1 MPKRNECV
9 TFNWRVG
16 NQLVLKQD
24 DAAAVPRLNNTVAP
38 PPHPTRRRVEMTT
51 SALSPD
57 PRNLPLQQYVISAP
71 QGEHL
76 VYFYQESD
84 SLLGALSDFIGSAL
98 GAGNAAIIIATKVHV
113 DGLQQRLQARGLDT
127 QKAYR
132 QGRYVALDAS
142 ELLSKIM
149 VNGMPNEDRF
159 VESVGA
165 AIARITV
172 ALKSPRPEIAAFGEM
187 VALLWTEGK
196 IEAAIRL
203 EQLWNELAKKYS
215 FSLRCAYPMAGCHG
229 EKNIQPLARI
239 CAEHSAA
246 LFQDGDTFLKSSD
259 GKIALR
265 RTEERFRLL
274 VDAVQDY
281 AIFMLDVQGH
291 VSSWN
296 TGAERIKG
304 YTVSEIIGKHFSVF
318 YPEED
323 LRAGK
328 PERELVIAAK
338 EGRFEDEGWRLRKDG
353 SRFWANVII
362 SAIRDESGELIGF
375 GKVTR
380 DYTERIKVNDVLRKE
395 VAERTEAQRKLHD
408 SEKSLRQLSLR
419 LLQTQDEE
427 RRRIGRDL
435 HDSVGQYLVG
445 LKMKVD
451 SLKSAAVRSQRGESS
466 ELAECSQLIEEAI
479 SEVRTISYLLYPP
492 MLEELGLKSA
502 VPWYLEGFTKRS
514 GIKTAFEVSPEFDR
528 IHSDL
533 ELALFRALQESLTN
547 VHRHS
552 GSSTAIV
559 RLLTKDQAVVLQVID
574 EGKGTQSKNLEDRAQ
589 DWMGTFGV
597 GLRGMNERLRQLGG
611 SLELSSTGE
620 GTTVTAT
627 LPLPDARVDGQQEK

>member
-1 MPKRNECV
+1 MS
-9 TFNWRVG
+9 
-16 NQLVLKQD
+16 
-24 DAAAVPRLNNTVAP
+24 A
-38 PPHPTRRRVEMTT
+38 
-51 SALSPD
+51 SALSPE
-57 PRNLPLQQYVISAP
+57 PRDSAVQKQSEIAP
-71 QGEHL
+71 QIEHA

-84 SLLGALSDFIGSAL
+84 SLLESLSDFIGSAL
-98 GAGNAAIIIATKVHV
+98 GAGNAAIIIATKVHL
-113 DGLQQRLQARGLDT
+113 DGLQQRLKARGLDT
-127 QKAYR
+127 LRATR
-132 QGRYVALDAS
+132 QGRYVTFDAS
-142 ELLSKIM
+142 VLLSQIL
-149 VNGMPNEDRF
+149 VSGMPDEERF
-159 VESVGA
+159 AGTVGL
-165 AIARITV
+165 AIARMTA

-203 EQLWNELAKKYS
+203 EQLWNEIAKKYS
-215 FSLRCAYPMAGCHG
+215 FSLRCAYPMTGCQG
-229 EKNIQPLARI
+229 EKNIQPLVRV

-246 LFQDGDTFLKSSD
+246 FFQDGDAFQRKSE
-259 GKIALR
+259 GKIELR

-296 TGAERIKG
+296 TGAQRIKG
-304 YTVSEIIGKHFSVF
+304 YAVSEIIGKHFSIF

-328 PERELVIAAK
+328 PERELEVAAR

-380 DYTERIKVNDVLRKE
+380 DYTERIKVSEVLRKE

-451 SLKSAAVRSQRGESS
+451 SLKSSAQRSQPRDSS

-502 VPWYLEGFTKRS
+502 VPWYLDGFTKRS
-514 GIKTAFEVSPEFDR
+514 GIKTTFEVSPEFDR
-528 IHSDL
+528 VPGDL
-533 ELALFRALQESLTN
+533 ELALFRVLQESLTN

-559 RLLTKDQAVVLQVID
+559 RLLTRNRAVLLQVID

-611 SLELSSTGE
+611 SLELSSNQE

-627 LPLPDARVDGQQEK
+627 LPLPSASSEGQQAK

>member
-1 MPKRNECV
+1 MG
-9 TFNWRVG
+9 VG
-16 NQLVLKQD
+16 GRYVSG
-24 DAAAVPRLNNTVAP
+24 
-38 PPHPTRRRVEMTT
+38 RRIEMTT

-57 PRNLPLQQYVISAP
+57 PRYLMLHWQPGSP
-71 QGEHL
+71 SQGDH
-76 VYFYQESD
+76 VAYFYQESD
-84 SLLGALSDFIGSAL
+84 SLLEALSSFIGGAL
-98 GAGNAAIIIATKVHV
+98 GAGNAALVITTKMHRE
-113 DGLQQRLQARGLDT
+113 GLLHRLTARGLDIP
-127 QKAYR
+127 KATNE
-132 QGRYVALDAS
+132 GRYLELDAA

-149 VNGMPNEDRF
+149 VEGMPDSGRF
-159 VESVGA
+159 ETIVGG
-165 AIARITV
+165 AIVRTKARAKT
-172 ALKSPRPEIAAFGEM
+172 ARPEIAAFGEM
-187 VALLWTEGK
+187 VSLLWTEGK
-196 IEAAIRL
+196 VEAAIRL
-203 EQLWNELAKKYS
+203 EQLWNELATKLA
-215 FSLRCAYPMAGCHG
+215 FSLRCAYPVGHFNG
-229 EKNIQPLARI
+229 ENNSQPLMRV
-239 CAEHSAA
+239 CAEHSAIV
-246 LFQDGDTFLKSSD
+246 LDEGDASFTS
-259 GKIALR
+259 GEAKIALR
-265 RTEERFRLL
+265 RSEERFRLF

-304 YTVSEIIGKHFSVF
+304 YGVSEIIGKHFSIF

-323 LRAGK
+323 LQAGK
-328 PERELVIAAK
+328 PARELEIAAR

-362 SAIRDESGELIGF
+362 SAIRDETGELIGF

-380 DYTERIKVNDVLRKE
+380 DYTERIKTSEILRKE
-395 VAERTEAQRKLHD
+395 ITERTEAQRKLHD

-451 SLKSAAVRSQRGESS
+451 SLKSSAERGQPRDGR

-479 SEVRTISYLLYPP
+479 SEVRTISYFLYPP

-502 VPWYLEGFTKRS
+502 VPWYLEGFTTRS
-514 GIKTAFEVSPEFDR
+514 GITTTFDVSPDLDR
-528 IHSDL
+528 VPGDL
-533 ELALFRALQESLTN
+533 ELALFRVLQESLTN

-559 RLLTKDQAVVLQVID
+559 RLLSKDHAVILQVID
-574 EGKGTQSKNLEDRAQ
+574 EGKGTQSKNLEDRVQ

-611 SLELSSTGE
+611 SLELSSTRE
-620 GTTVTAT
+620 GTTVSAT
-627 LPLPDARVDGQQEK
+627 LPLPNASSEGQQEK

>member
-1 MPKRNECV
+1 
-9 TFNWRVG
+9 
-16 NQLVLKQD
+16 
-24 DAAAVPRLNNTVAP
+24 
-38 PPHPTRRRVEMTT
+38 
-51 SALSPD
+51 
-57 PRNLPLQQYVISAP
+57 LPLQQYVISAP

-380 DYTERIKVNDVLRKE
+380 DYTERIKVNEVLRKE

-502 VPWYLEGFTKRS
+502 VPCIWRDLQS
-514 GIKTAFEVSPEFDR
+514 GVESRPLLRFRQNLIAFIATWSWRCFAR
-528 IHSDL
+528 
-533 ELALFRALQESLTN
+533 FR
-547 VHRHS
+547 
-552 GSSTAIV
+552 
-559 RLLTKDQAVVLQVID
+559 
-574 EGKGTQSKNLEDRAQ
+574 RA
-589 DWMGTFGV
+589 
-597 GLRGMNERLRQLGG
+597 
-611 SLELSSTGE
+611 
-620 GTTVTAT
+620 
-627 LPLPDARVDGQQEK
+627 

>member
-1 MPKRNECV
+1 MS
-9 TFNWRVG
+9 
-16 NQLVLKQD
+16 
-24 DAAAVPRLNNTVAP
+24 
-38 PPHPTRRRVEMTT
+38 T

-57 PRNLPLQQYVISAP
+57 PRNSPLPKRVESIP
-71 QGEHL
+71 QAEHI
-76 VYFYQESD
+76 VYFYQESNSLLD
-84 SLLGALSDFIGSAL
+84 SLSEFIGSAL
-98 GAGNAAIIIATKVHV
+98 GAGNGAIIIATNLHR
-113 DGLQQRLQARGLDT
+113 DGLQQRLNARGLDT
-127 QKAYR
+127 QKASS

-142 ELLSKIM
+142 GTLSQIM
-149 VNGMPNEDRF
+149 VNDMPDEGRF
-159 VESVGA
+159 AAVVGRAMGRLSV
-165 AIARITV
+165 T
-172 ALKSPRPEIAAFGEM
+172 LKSPHPEIAAFGEM
-187 VALLWTEGK
+187 VALLWAEGK
-196 IEAAIRL
+196 IDAAIRL
-203 EQLWNELAKKYS
+203 EQLWNELSKKYS
-215 FSLRCAYPMAGCHG
+215 FSLRCAYPMIGCQG
-229 EKNIQPLARI
+229 EKNIQPVVRI
-239 CAEHSAA
+239 CAEHAA
-246 LFQDGDTFLKSSD
+246 AYFQDGDTFHKSSE
-259 GKIALR
+259 GKVALR

-281 AIFMLDVQGH
+281 AIFMLDADGY

-296 TGAERIKG
+296 TGAKRIKG
-304 YTVSEIIGKHFSVF
+304 YEASEIIGKHFSVF

-323 LRAGK
+323 LQAGK
-328 PERELVIAAK
+328 PARELEVAAK

-362 SAIRDESGELIGF
+362 SAIKDESGQLIGF

-380 DYTERIKVNDVLRKE
+380 NFTDKINASEMLRKE
-395 VAERTEAQRKLHD
+395 IIEKTEAQRKLHE

-451 SLKSAAVRSQRGESS
+451 TLKSASLRNQREDSG

-502 VPWYLEGFTKRS
+502 VPWYLDGFTKRS
-514 GIKTAFEVSPEFDR
+514 GIKTAFEVSSEFDR
-528 IHSDL
+528 IPGDL
-533 ELALFRALQESLTN
+533 ELALFRVLQESLTN

-559 RLLTKDQAVVLQVID
+559 RLLTENQNVILQVID

-597 GLRGMNERLRQLGG
+597 GLRGMNERVRQLGG
-611 SLELSSTGE
+611 TLELSSTEE

-627 LPLPDARVDGQQEK
+627 LPLSEPKVDGQQEK